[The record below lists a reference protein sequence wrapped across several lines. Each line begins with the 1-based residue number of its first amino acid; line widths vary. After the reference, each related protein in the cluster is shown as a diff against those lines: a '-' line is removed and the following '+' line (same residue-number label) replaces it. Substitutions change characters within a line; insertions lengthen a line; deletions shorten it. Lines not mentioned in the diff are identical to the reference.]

1 MSQPSPTAGLAA
13 ISAKGDPP
21 EMSDRRTPMRA
32 YFLSEDSD
40 SERSASIARRIEEVV
55 PGLVKIAKIEE
66 VAQGGNAAPSDLSYV
81 LVVGPPHNEDYL
93 DRLIATVQKR
103 HDRSFFILISDEISA
118 TDYKR
123 LIRTEGAD
131 WVSVAGAPHEILEI
145 VAKRRFPAQPSDKR
159 REPVTIAFMPA
170 AGGVGN
176 TTLVKEVGVQLKSR
190 KEFKE
195 RGVCIVDLDFQTSH
209 LCDQLDI
216 EARLQIGEL
225 IRDPERF
232 DAQMFEHFISR
243 HQSGIE
249 VFAAPRDKFSSDG
262 VDARALGALFDM
274 IAKRYEWTL
283 IDLPTVWFRWTQEII
298 ANSTGVIVTGINT
311 IPCLR
316 QVSETLGAIRSSR
329 PESGPVAV
337 VINRCE
343 HGLLGGVARRNHVKS
358 VLPNEAI
365 FFIRDYKN
373 SMVESINTGIPVS
386 PRGNRRMVREIAA
399 VTSFCLGLKTAGMQ
413 MRTAAA
419 EVPTGDAAWA
429 A

>member
-1 MSQPSPTAGLAA
+1 MP
-13 ISAKGDPP
+13 
-21 EMSDRRTPMRA
+21 A
-32 YFLSEDSD
+32 YFLSDDSD
-40 SERSASIARRIEEVV
+40 PERSASIAQRIEEAV
-55 PGLVKIAKIEE
+55 PGLVKIAKIED
-66 VAQGGNAAPSDLSYV
+66 VAQGGIAAGNAAPSDLSYV

-145 VAKRRFPAQPSDKR
+145 VAKRRLPAQPSDKR
-159 REPVTIAFMPA
+159 QEPVTIAFMPA

-209 LCDQLDI
+209 LCDHLDI

-232 DAQMFEHFISR
+232 DSQMFEHFISR
-243 HQSGIE
+243 HESGID
-249 VFAAPRDKFSSDG
+249 VFAAPRGKFSSGG

-274 IAKRYEWTL
+274 IARRYEWIL
-283 IDLPTVWFRWTQEII
+283 IDLPTVWFRWTQDII

-316 QVSETLGAIRSSR
+316 QISETLGAIRSSR

-337 VINRCE
+337 AINRCE
-343 HGLLGGVARRNHVKS
+343 HVGGARRNHVKS
-358 VLPNEAI
+358 VLPNEAT
-365 FFIRDYKN
+365 FLVRDHKN
-373 SMVESINTGIPVS
+373 TMVESINTGIPVS
-386 PRGNRRMVREIAA
+386 PGGNRRMVREIAA
-399 VTSFCLGLKTAGMQ
+399 VTSFCLGLKAAGVQ

-419 EVPTGDAAWA
+419 EVPTGSIETCPHAAWA
-429 A
+429 V

>member
-1 MSQPSPTAGLAA
+1 MVTMSQLSLIAGLAA
-13 ISAKGDPP
+13 NFAKGDPS
-21 EMSDRRTPMRA
+21 EMSNRRTPMPA

-55 PGLVKIAKIEE
+55 PGLVKIAKIEDI
-66 VAQGGNAAPSDLSYV
+66 ARGGIAAGNDAPSDLSYV

-93 DRLIATVQKR
+93 DGLIATVQKR

-145 VAKRRFPAQPSDKR
+145 VAKRRFPAQPADKR

-209 LCDQLDI
+209 LCDHLDV

-232 DAQMFEHFISR
+232 DSQMFEHFISR
-243 HQSGIE
+243 HQSGID
-249 VFAAPRDKFSSDG
+249 VFAAPRDKFSNRG
-262 VDARALGALFDM
+262 VDAPALGALFDM
-274 IAKRYEWTL
+274 IAKRYEWIL
-283 IDLPTVWFRWTQEII
+283 IDLPTGWFHWT
-298 ANSTGVIVTGINT
+298 
-311 IPCLR
+311 R
-316 QVSETLGAIRSSR
+316 
-329 PESGPVAV
+329 
-337 VINRCE
+337 
-343 HGLLGGVARRNHVKS
+343 
-358 VLPNEAI
+358 
-365 FFIRDYKN
+365 
-373 SMVESINTGIPVS
+373 
-386 PRGNRRMVREIAA
+386 
-399 VTSFCLGLKTAGMQ
+399 
-413 MRTAAA
+413 
-419 EVPTGDAAWA
+419 
-429 A
+429 